1 MEDHALKDEPKELL
15 EILETGSIEEI
26 REHLATL
33 SANDVVYAL
42 SHIRQEDRL
51 KLLTLLD
58 PQEAAEIIDD
68 IPYVQAVDILGELES
83 GEAAAIIREMDS
95 DDQADVLSDIEK
107 AEAEAIIGELDS
119 ENALRIRKLIQ
130 YDHDTA
136 GGLMITEFLAF
147 DQHMTVGDVAR
158 HLQENSQEYEKYNV
172 QYIYVT
178 DEGKFK
184 GVIQMRSLLLSKP
197 STSLE
202 SVLMPN
208 ALTVNDHTP
217 FEKLVSFFDT
227 HDFYGVPVVNDKN
240 DLLGVVLRKHV
251 REEQSEI
258 SNMELLETQGIIG
271 GEELRTMPVLLR
283 ARRRLSW
290 LSVNIILNIIAASVI
305 AIYQETLSAV
315 IALAVFLPVIS
326 DMSGC
331 SGNQAVA
338 VSLREL
344 SLGVVKPFE
353 ALRVWWQE
361 VSVGLING
369 IILGSLIAVAAYIWK
384 GNIYLGVV
392 AGGAL
397 AINTVVA
404 VSIGGTIPLIL
415 KRYNVDPALASGPI
429 LTTITDMLGFFLA
442 LTFASLL
449 MAYLV

>member
-290 LSVNIILNIIAASVI
+290 LSVNIILNIIA
-305 AIYQETLSAV
+305 IYQETLSAV